1 MTEQTF
7 YLIIAISV
15 WALLCYVSVR
25 AVVRHLPDRPTPLM
39 WAMLDRLGFDVPE
52 LVEGTF
58 KCKIEAMAERCRACR
73 NVEECQHWLA
83 RGETVEGYRAFCPNA
98 LAFDELPRKAS
109 ETAEPPRHAL
119 AA

>member
-1 MTEQTF
+1 
-7 YLIIAISV
+7 
-15 WALLCYVSVR
+15 
-25 AVVRHLPDRPTPLM
+25 
-39 WAMLDRLGFDVPE
+39 
-52 LVEGTF
+52 
-58 KCKIEAMAERCRACR
+58 MAERCRACR